1 MVTKKIFNLFLYLGR
16 YFSLIKENYYLDKK
30 INFGSKKANKFF
42 VSELK
47 KTKSYFEIGS
57 GNSTF
62 YAVKLKKQY
71 LSVEADRSFFNYMK
85 RHNLKNIIYSD
96 LGPTK
101 YFSHPILPIF
111 LIKEQIK
118 SYVRTVNLFIRKY
131 NTIPELI
138 LIDGRFRT
146 YCVLSILKIIC
157 NSKYHFKT
165 KIIIDDYK
173 SRKDYKELNT
183 IIKVKIIERFGIIVV
198 TNKTKLDY
206 KKVEKLI
213 KNRIYSSI

>member
-1 MVTKKIFNLFLYLGR
+1 MITKKIFNLFLYLGR
-16 YFSLIKENYYLDKK
+16 YFSFLKENYYLDKK
-30 INFGSKKANKFF
+30 INFGSRRANKFF
-42 VSELK
+42 ISELT

-62 YAVKLKKQY
+62 YAVKLKKKY
-71 LSVEADRSFFNYMK
+71 LSVEADRSFYNYMK
-85 RHNLKNIIYSD
+85 NYKLKNIFYSD

-101 YFSHPILPIF
+101 YFSYPIIPVF

-118 SYVRTVNLFIRKY
+118 NYAQTVNLFIRKY

-138 LIDGRFRT
+138 LIDGRFRA

-157 NSKYHFKT
+157 NSKYHFRT

-173 SRKDYKELNT
+173 SRKDYRVLNT
-183 IIKVKIIERFGIIVV
+183 IIKVKITERFGVIDV
-198 TNKTKLDY
+198 TSKTKLDY
-206 KKVEKLI
+206 QKIDKLKKNKI
-213 KNRIYSSI
+213 NNFI